1 MSTTRRESRC
11 FRLMVG
17 LTFGLTFGLAATPW
31 PVAAQTANPSSDEPI
46 EEIIVTG
53 TRIVRRDLISI
64 SPLTTIERSDIEFSG
79 RLTIEE
85 VLNRMPQIAPDF
97 GRTSNNP
104 GDGTARINLRGLGA
118 NRTLVLVNGRRLAP
132 SGVGSAVDV
141 NNLPQALIE
150 RVEIITGGASA
161 VYGADAVAGVV
172 NFITRDNLE
181 GLNLEGRYGITE
193 EGDGQTQEFH
203 VAYGSEFAGGR
214 GHVTVYG
221 SVLERDALFAGE
233 RAFTSESLEDNLQG
247 ELQVRGSFRTPE
259 LVIFAPADL
268 GNGPV
273 FPIFDPDGNP
283 RAFVDPDDR
292 YDFAPVNYLQIPL
305 ERLSAGLMA
314 RWQFSERIEGYAEFN
329 VTDNESKQSLAPIAA
344 GGALTTNVDNPLL
357 TPATQALLANNFSAG
372 GNLATIPYG
381 RRLSELGPRIID
393 NDREY
398 TRGVIGLRGE
408 LGAGWTFDTW
418 LGVTDATENQ
428 ELLNDVSRTRF
439 AQGLLVD
446 PATGQCVDPSGGCV
460 PVNPF
465 GAGNISAAAAEFIRV
480 NGVENTTERTQT
492 VAGVFATGSLF
503 EVWAGPVDVAIGLTW
518 RRDEGE
524 FAADEV
530 LFTGDTLG
538 FRGEGAVNGA
548 EEVLEPYAEVVVPLV
563 AGADWSDYLGL
574 EAGVRFS
581 DYKLAGGQWTHK
593 FGVDWAPNESL
604 RFRAMRQRTVRAPTI
619 AELFEAQFE
628 EFGFATSPTSP
639 DPCSASQDPVGNGNA
654 DKCLLQGLTAS
665 QIGVFEALGSQ
676 PATFG
681 GGGNT
686 SLEPETADTLTVG
699 FVLQPESAL
708 DWSLSIDYFD
718 FEIEDT
724 IGQIDALG
732 ICFDPLNSSNVFC
745 GNIRRDANGNIVRVD
760 EQTSNR
766 GLVTANGIDTQ
777 LRARFELPAA
787 LSLTDQT
794 ATVAVNIVWTHLLEY
809 NQQENPVSQVFECA
823 GLFGTP
829 CYDGEVFSGAQ
840 TFPENRVTTTANY
853 ASGPWS
859 LYLTWQWIAG
869 TDNAR
874 PLSLAFQSLPNPVQ
888 AIPDIGS
895 KNYVDLGVGYR
906 FGEHTDLRLTV
917 NNALDTDPPQMAAA
931 VIANNTDSSLYDV
944 FGRSF
949 FVSVAT
955 RFGN

>member
-1 MSTTRRESRC
+1 MAASTTHKVMTRDKVVTGIA
-11 FRLMVG
+11 LALAILPG
-17 LTFGLTFGLAATPW
+17 LTF
-31 PVAAQTANPSSDEPI
+31 AQTTDSPSDEPI
-46 EEIIVTG
+46 DEIVVTG
-53 TRIVRRDLISI
+53 TRIVRRDLVSI

-85 VLNRMPQIAPDF
+85 VLNRMPQVAPDF

-104 GDGTARINLRGLGA
+104 GDGTARVNLRGLGA
-118 NRTLVLVNGRRLAP
+118 NRTLVLINGRRLAP

-172 NFITRDNLE
+172 NFITRDDFD
-181 GLNLEGRYGITE
+181 GVSIEGRYGITE
-193 EGDGQTQEFH
+193 EGDGQTHEVH
-203 VAYGSEFAGGR
+203 AAYGTKFADGR
-214 GHVTVYG
+214 GHVTIYG
-221 SVLERDALFAGE
+221 SILERDAVFAGE
-233 RAFTSESLEDNLQG
+233 REFTRTSLEDNLQG

-314 RWQFSERIEGYAEFN
+314 RWRFSERVEGYAELN
-329 VTDNESKQSLAPIAA
+329 LTDNESKQSLAPIAA
-344 GGALTTNVDNPLL
+344 GGSLTVNIDNPVL
-357 TPATQALLANNFSAG
+357 TPATQALLANSFSIG

-381 RRLSELGPRIID
+381 RRLSEIGPRIID

-398 TRGVIGLRGE
+398 TRGVVGLRGE
-408 LGAGWTFDTW
+408 LAGGWTFDTW

-428 ELLNDVSRTRF
+428 ALLNDVSRTRF

-465 GAGNISAAAAEFIRV
+465 GAGNISAAAAGFIRV
-480 NGVENTTERTQT
+480 DGVENITERTQT
-492 VAGVFATGSLF
+492 VAGMFVTGTLL
-503 EVWAGPVDVAIGLTW
+503 EAWAGPLDVAVGVTW
-518 RRDEGE
+518 RRDEGD
-524 FAADEV
+524 FAADDV

-538 FRGEGAVNGA
+538 FRGQGAISGA
-548 EEVLEPYAEVVVPLV
+548 EEVLEPYAELVLPLV
-563 AGADWSDYLGL
+563 VGADWSDYIGL

-593 FGVDWAPNESL
+593 IGIDWAPNESL
-604 RFRAMRQRTVRAPTI
+604 RFRAMQQRTVRAPTI

-628 EFGFATSPTSP
+628 EFGFATSPNGP
-639 DPCSASQDPVGNGNA
+639 DPCSASQDPVGNDNVE
-654 DKCLLQGLTAS
+654 KCLLQGLTVD

-676 PATFG
+676 PATFT

-686 SLEPETADTLTVG
+686 ALQPETADTLTIG

-708 DWSLSIDYFD
+708 DWSLAVDYFD

-724 IGQIDALG
+724 IGQINVSD
-732 ICFDPLNSSNVFC
+732 ICFDPLNTGNVFC
-745 GNIRRDANGNIVRVD
+745 SNIRRDANGNIVQVN
-760 EQTSNR
+760 QPTSNR
-766 GLVTANGIDTQ
+766 GLVSATGIDTQ
-777 LRARFELPAA
+777 LRMRFELPSAW
-787 LSLTDQT
+787 SFTEQS
-794 ATVAVNIVWTHLLEY
+794 ATLGVNTVWTHLLEY
-809 NQQENPVSQVFECA
+809 QQQENVVSRVFACA
-823 GLFGTP
+823 GRFGTP

-840 TFPENRVTTTANY
+840 TFPENRVTTTADY
-853 ASGPWS
+853 TSGPWS
-859 LYLTWQWIAG
+859 LYLTWQWIEG
-869 TDNAR
+869 TDNAA
-874 PLSLAFQSLPNPVQ
+874 PLSLAFQNLPNPIQ

-895 KNYVDLGVGYR
+895 KNYVDLSVGYR
-906 FGEHTDLRLTV
+906 FGEHTDVRLTI
-917 NNALDTDPPQMAAA
+917 NNAFETDPPQMAAA
-931 VIANNTDSSLYDV
+931 VISNNTDSGLYDV

-949 FVSVAT
+949 FVSIAT
-955 RFGN
+955 RFGQ